1 MRMQK
6 NNLNA
11 FSQMSNKK
19 IPNMN
24 AEKSD
29 QIYDEEFVSLINS
42 LNESIKE
49 YYKVSKNNI
58 SEGNSILNSYEQE
71 AQSVL
76 DLMNLI
82 IGNSAYNR
90 LDELFGKIPK
100 TLEVINL
107 MKINTDS
114 NNNNLNLFFD
124 DAKILFKNMKFKRK
138 EKLNEINN
146 NMGNYNNQF
155 LQTAGDSYAN
165 SFNQEKNLI
174 PNLNIIRNNDQISPN
189 TNKINNSLINSIN
202 IAYTRIMKLLNG
214 FSGFNHMLS
223 IINSNESNKF
233 NNLQNSIKKEFE
245 NFFIFLKKNIGNNM
259 KNMLQNKSSNNLNE
273 NKNNTRSKS
282 IKDNNDKEMEKLK
295 KINEMSKK
303 KIFELNNQLNF
314 FRNKMKESEMH
325 INNLTMKLKN
335 AEQTIMNNQNENMI
349 NDNSDFNNALNQKDM
364 QILNLQKQLKV
375 FQNNENAFNIQ
386 IDNLTN
392 QFQEKL
398 GQYEF
403 KISQMSETI
412 NKQNNIIGNIQNELK
427 MKNNEIETMKL
438 SMQGQDNYDLS
449 KNIEILKMEIKEKE
463 SKINAL
469 SEELTNYQRK
479 EDINQK
485 QIEDM
490 NNNIFKY
497 ENIIK
502 QKDELI
508 NNKYKDNKDALII
521 QLENEKLKQQIEELK
536 NANDNY
542 LLQNQRI
549 VNGNMN
555 SYKLPEMQNQEYLQK
570 INELNQEIE
579 NLKQN
584 LSTLNESKMKLE
596 LDINKKNDELEGFK
610 QVIFKLQNKLEKN
623 NDEEEERKKRAITER
638 NEHHTDYQTEENLRD
653 QNANNKNLNK
663 SFEMPKDSN
672 TQLINKFLG
681 QINEQEKKISILQNK
696 NRELQFKLDEKQV
709 EKDFSGYRTE
719 DYNFSNYEEEF
730 DLKKMVNGAREKNR
744 SEDINIDYPGVQSVK
759 DKYKELLQNMHL
771 LEEQV
776 KILICNISCS
786 SKIKPQITQICQL
799 MRIPAKNIQM
809 IIAGKDKKKMLGL
822 II

>member
-1 MRMQK
+1 MQK

-233 NNLQNSIKKEFE
+233 NNLQNSVKKEFE

-427 MKNNEIETMKL
+427 MKNNEIATMKL

-555 SYKLPEMQNQEYLQK
+555 SYKMPEMQNQEYLQK

>member
-1 MRMQK
+1 
-6 NNLNA
+6 
-11 FSQMSNKK
+11 MSNKK

-202 IAYTRIMKLLNG
+202 IAYTRIMKLLSG

-233 NNLQNSIKKEFE
+233 NNFQNSVKKELE

-427 MKNNEIETMKL
+427 MKNNEIANMKL

-555 SYKLPEMQNQEYLQK
+555 SYKMPEMQNQEYLQK